1 MVPTGWQ
8 TDMKPFTIRLLYG
21 ALALGIGVWL
31 LQSGVFDSDERDI
44 RRQLGQL
51 RELLEKEAGEEAGV
65 AEHKARRVGT
75 LYTREFEFH
84 LKDSRSHQVL
94 TGRDELEKEYLGYY
108 RGADAID
115 VVFRDQ
121 ELAVD
126 GTRRTAEMKL
136 EAVVTSSW
144 QGGGHKGRD
153 LWNLELSWQEEDG
166 EWLMRR
172 CLIES
177 LDSGAFPNLF

>member
-1 MVPTGWQ
+1 
-8 TDMKPFTIRLLYG
+8 MKPFTIRLLYG
-21 ALALGIGVWL
+21 ALALGVGLWL
-31 LQSGVFDSDERDI
+31 WQSGVLGSDERDI

-51 RELLEKEAGEEAGV
+51 HKLLEKEAGEDAGI
-65 AEHKARRVGT
+65 AERKSLRVGK

-94 TGRDELEKEYLGYY
+94 TDRDGLAKEYLGYY

-115 VVFRDQ
+115 VAFRGE
-121 ELAVD
+121 ELTVD
-126 GTRRTAEMKL
+126 EPRRTAEMKL

-144 QGGGHKGRD
+144 QGNAHKGRD
-153 LWNLELSWQEEDG
+153 LWNLELSWQEEGG

-177 LDSGAFPNLF
+177 LDSTAVPTLF